1 MAVYEVNHPLIQHKL
16 GLLRKADLSTKQFRE
31 LASEVARLLTYEATK
46 DLETE
51 TITINGWAGPV
62 SVQQIK
68 GKKIT
73 VVPILR
79 AGLGMM
85 NGVLDMIPSAKVS
98 VVGLYRNEETLEPVA
113 YYEKLASEMEERTAL
128 IIDPMLAT
136 GGSLLATIEMLKN
149 RAAGR
154 SRGSSWLPS
163 PRGSGGSAKPTP
175 MSKSTWPPLT
185 NASMSRVIFFQDSAM
200 PGTRSSALN
209 RRTPQ

>member
-1 MAVYEVNHPLIQHKL
+1 MAVYQVSHPLIQHKL
-16 GLLRKADLSTKQFRE
+16 GLMRKAGLSTKQFRE

-51 TITINGWAGPV
+51 TITVEGWAGPV
-62 SVQQIK
+62 EVRQIK

-98 VVGLYRNEETLEPVA
+98 VVGLYRDEETLQPVA
-113 YYEKLASEMEERTAL
+113 YYEKLTAGMEERIAL

-136 GGSLLATIEMLKN
+136 GGSLLATIDMLKE
-149 RAAGR
+149 AGCR
-154 SRGSSWLPS
+154 RIKGLFLVAVPEGIARIEKAH
-163 PRGSGGSAKPTP
+163 PDVEIYV
-175 MSKSTWPPLT
+175 
-185 NASMSRVIFFQDSAM
+185 ASVDRELNENGYII
-200 PGTRSSALN
+200 PGLGD
-209 RRTPQ
+209 